1 MQNLTSINCHV
12 YLPLRVLCVGE
23 EAKRVYDDAQALLN
37 RLINSKGL
45 QARGIV
51 GFWRAQSHGDDI
63 LVYANDVTPTLSNRT
78 ATFHGLRQQ
87 VTLHSGACEMKK
99 KNWEK
104 IHLCII

>member
-1 MQNLTSINCHV
+1 MCVT
-12 YLPLRVLCVGE
+12 CVGE

-63 LVYANDVTPTLSNRT
+63 LVYTDDVTPTLSNHT
-78 ATFHGLRQQ
+78 ATFHGIRQQ
-87 VTLHSGACEMKK
+87 VTLHSRGLGEDKS
-99 KNWEK
+99 
-104 IHLCII
+104 IICFSFMFTV